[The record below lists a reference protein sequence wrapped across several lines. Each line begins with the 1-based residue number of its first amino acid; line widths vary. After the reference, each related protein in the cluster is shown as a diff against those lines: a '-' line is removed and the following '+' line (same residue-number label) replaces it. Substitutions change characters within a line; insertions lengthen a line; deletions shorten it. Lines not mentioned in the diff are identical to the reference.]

1 MKTSGFFVLIQS
13 APISPHQPSRPH
25 YFSNHHHV
33 VPTSH
38 TPLSIEIFRPPP
50 STTRVKRSRPQ
61 FYRLL
66 TYIINNTFY
75 PCTQSINIQRNTL
88 FQTIIIKSI
97 TMKRLHLII
106 QKHSHVNIHFIRSTP
121 WNSSIPLH
129 VRLLSS
135 STFTMEPPDKFT
147 ITIYIIIKDRTPRG
161 RTQKV

>member
-88 FQTIIIKSI
+88 FQTIIIK
-97 TMKRLHLII
+97 KYNDEAAAPN
-106 QKHSHVNIHFIRSTP
+106 HSKTFPRKYTFHTFHSVEFEHSTP
-121 WNSSIPLH
+121 
-129 VRLLSS
+129 R
-135 STFTMEPPDKFT
+135 PPAFLQHL
-147 ITIYIIIKDRTPRG
+147 YNGTPG
-161 RTQKV
+161 QIHHNYLYHN